1 MRRLF
6 PLTLLLA
13 TGCVDYV
20 SVDYVIDLR
29 AATATVTYQDL
40 RGDGSDDFVT
50 LMTKLIPEGNF
61 EAEFPR
67 ATVIRKEAVARDDH
81 LDVDV
86 VLSLPDAGAAR
97 VGAWD
102 ASAPYRLCPPED
114 AVFVE
119 TNASF
124 RDADGCAIWRKG
136 TRVLRARA
144 VMQSVPGNGSL
155 LGEFQRWDA
164 AGRPDLSAEQQK
176 ADPGTSPATP

>member
-1 MRRLF
+1 MRRLLLL
-6 PLTLLLA
+6 PLLLA

-29 AATATVTYQDL
+29 AGKATVTYQDL
-40 RGDGSDDFVT
+40 RGDGHDDFVT
-50 LMTKLIPEGNF
+50 LVTKLIPEGNF

-67 ATVIRKEAVARDDH
+67 ATVVRKGPVAREGR

-86 VLSLPDAGAAR
+86 ELSLPDPGAAR

-102 ASAPYRLCPPED
+102 ASAPYRLCPPEG

-136 TRVLRARA
+136 VRVLRAQA
-144 VMQSVPGNGSL
+144 VMQTEPTNGSL
-155 LGEFQRWDA
+155 LGEFQSWDA
-164 AGRPDLSAEQQK
+164 AGRPELSAEPPK
-176 ADPGTSPATP
+176 AEPTDPP